1 MSDHTSYF
9 LKMLEIE
16 PAATII
22 SEEEKFE
29 NENDLKIPEGL
40 GTKNCREYNFLSN
53 HKKPVFEN
61 LSFIELKEI
70 LSKRKAPDWEEN
82 RYKS

>member
-1 MSDHTSYF
+1 
-9 LKMLEIE
+9 MLGIQ

-29 NENDLKIPEGL
+29 NENDLKIPERL

-53 HKKPVFEN
+53 HKKPVFKN
-61 LSFIELKEI
+61 LSFIELEKI
-70 LSKRKAPDWEEN
+70 LSKRKTSD
-82 RYKS
+82 